1 MTWVLD
7 FGIGRLSGVGRSI
20 HVDQLL
26 TSATQMLSVTVNVTT
41 DSSHPTN
48 RHACSL
54 RKDGQWTPMRY
65 NINHTSGRDDLLGG
79 ESAPIGQ
86 EIVEK

>member
-1 MTWVLD
+1 M
-7 FGIGRLSGVGRSI
+7 
-20 HVDQLL
+20 
-26 TSATQMLSVTVNVTT
+26 T